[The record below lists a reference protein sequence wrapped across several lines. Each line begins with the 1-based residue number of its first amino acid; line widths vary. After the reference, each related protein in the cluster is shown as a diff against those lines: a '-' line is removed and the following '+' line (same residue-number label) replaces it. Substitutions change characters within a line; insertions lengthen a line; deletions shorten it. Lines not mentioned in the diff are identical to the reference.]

1 MLLDI
6 AHHPLMALF
15 VTIGSY
21 LVAQRVQAKM
31 NGNSALNPVV
41 MAIFMVVI
49 YLVVCDIPY
58 NTYLTNATLINSLL
72 GPATVALALPLYKQL
87 DVIKRSALAIMSA
100 VCVSAIVAAGLA
112 YVLADMMGANE
123 AIKLSIMPKS
133 VTTPIA
139 IGIAEK
145 IGTEA
150 SLAVFFL
157 FTTGIV
163 GTLIVSALFK
173 LFRVTDQRAIGLS
186 LGVTCHG
193 LGVAR
198 AFQYSEKAGVFAA
211 LGMSVMGVLCG
222 IAIPIVVLMFLQ

>member
-1 MLLDI
+1 M
-6 AHHPLMALF
+6 
-15 VTIGSY
+15 
-21 LVAQRVQAKM
+21 
-31 NGNSALNPVV
+31 
-41 MAIFMVVI
+41 
-49 YLVVCDIPY
+49 
-58 NTYLTNATLINSLL
+58 
-72 GPATVALALPLYKQL
+72 
-87 DVIKRSALAIMSA
+87 
-100 VCVSAIVAAGLA
+100 
-112 YVLADMMGANE
+112 
-123 AIKLSIMPKS
+123 
-133 VTTPIA
+133 
-139 IGIAEK
+139 
-145 IGTEA
+145 
-150 SLAVFFL
+150 AVFFL

>member
-21 LVAQRVQAKM
+21 LIAQRVQAKM
-31 NGNSALNPVV
+31 NGNSFLNPVV

-49 YLVVCDIPY
+49 YLVAFDIQY
-58 NTYLTNATLINSLL
+58 DTYLSNATLIHSLL

-100 VCVSAIVAAGLA
+100 VCVSAVVAAGLA
-112 YVLADMMGANE
+112 YFLADIMGANE
-123 AIKLSIMPKS
+123 EIKLSIMPKS

-145 IGTEA
+145 IGTQS

-173 LFRVTDQRAIGLS
+173 AFRVTDERAIGLS

-198 AFQYSEKAGVFAA
+198 AFQYGEKAGVFAA
-211 LGMSVMGVLCG
+211 LGMSVMGVVCG
-222 IAIPIVVLMFLQ
+222 IAIPIVVLMFLK